1 MLRLW
6 LICLCVGAVVSFQA
20 GLPSSHRCVDRTTL
34 VRRHNFFKNIL
45 EQAFEN
51 DGSISKDESVT
62 GQIEGPGDD
71 ESTGSRSAATL
82 TATQER
88 WRQMNTAVPA
98 LVGKTVD
105 MDFYL
110 TGVPNKDPSN
120 DLYGEQVRISDRDR
134 VVGQD
139 VPEEATLTGI
149 RVRFADDETCYCE
162 TESAFTAANAQGD
175 WKISDDGKQVRFRL
189 PVKGYTRT
197 VETKGSIQ
205 KVFWS
210 DEPEQT
216 RQTSTIYTIPEGWM
230 YGEAALASGTKASTL
245 VWNDGILKIEQ
256 ALGLLGVASKLTPCG
271 RVDVREV
278 FARSE

>member
-1 MLRLW
+1 MLRSW
-6 LICLCVGAVVSFQA
+6 LLCLCLHAPLSVVSFRA
-20 GLPSSHRCVDRTTL
+20 GLPSSRRVERTL
-34 VRRHNFFKNIL
+34 VRRNNFFKNIL
-45 EQAFEN
+45 DKAFEN
-51 DGSISKDESVT
+51 DGSISKDEAVT
-62 GQIEGPGDD
+62 GQIEGPGD
-71 ESTGSRSAATL
+71 EEGTPLRAASL

-88 WRQMNTAVPA
+88 WRQMNIAVPA
-98 LVGKTVD
+98 LVGKYVD

-134 VVGQD
+134 QVGQD

-149 RVRFADDETCYCE
+149 RVRFDDDETCCCE
-162 TESAFTAANAQGD
+162 TESAFTTANTQGD
-175 WKISDDGKQVRFRL
+175 WKISQDGKQVRFRM

-205 KVFWS
+205 AVFWS
-210 DEPEQT
+210 EEPEQT
-216 RQTSTIYTIPEGWM
+216 RQTSTIYSIPEGWM
-230 YGEAALASGTKASTL
+230 YGEAELTSGTKVGTL

-271 RVDVREV
+271 RLNVREV
-278 FARSE
+278 FERSE